1 MRLAQGEDNMKAG
14 DLVRIK
20 EVHLKSL
27 PGRLGL
33 GLITSIELGGYA
45 WVFFEGWTENC
56 KWVETRDLEVVSEI
70 RETRSS
76 AE

>member
-1 MRLAQGEDNMKAG
+1 MKAG

-20 EVHLKSL
+20 EVHPKSL

>member
-20 EVHLKSL
+20 EVHPKSL

-33 GLITSIELGGYA
+33 GLITSI
-45 WVFFEGWTENC
+45 
-56 KWVETRDLEVVSEI
+56 
-70 RETRSS
+70 
-76 AE
+76 

>member
-1 MRLAQGEDNMKAG
+1 MRLAQGEDDMKPG
-14 DLVRIK
+14 DLVRIR
-20 EVHLKSL
+20 EVHPKSI

-45 WVFFEGWTENC
+45 WVFFEGWPANC
-56 KWVETRDLEVVSEI
+56 KWVETRDLEIVSETKD
-70 RETRSS
+70 TRNT

>member
-1 MRLAQGEDNMKAG
+1 MKAG

-20 EVHLKSL
+20 EALPESM

-45 WVFFEGWTENC
+45 WVFFEGWPENC
-56 KWVETRDLEVVSEI
+56 KWIQTRDLEIVSEVKDL
-70 RETRSS
+70 RNT

>member
-1 MRLAQGEDNMKAG
+1 MKSG

-20 EVHLKSL
+20 EVHPKPW

-33 GLITSIELGGYA
+33 GLITSIDYMGGYA
-45 WVFFEGWTENC
+45 WVFFEGWPENC

-76 AE
+76 AV